1 MVPQS
6 AKPILAEADD
16 LVQRVAMRLDQI
28 GCRVRNFWILPYEDA
43 LILHG
48 RVGTYYS
55 KQLVQQVAAELSG
68 LTILSNE
75 IEVE

>member
-28 GCRVRNFWILPYEDA
+28 GCRVSQFLDLA
-43 LILHG
+43 L
-48 RVGTYYS
+48 
-55 KQLVQQVAAELSG
+55 
-68 LTILSNE
+68 
-75 IEVE
+75 